1 MKSQQKK
8 EWMQSL
14 LNLLN
19 NSKFK
24 AIYLLILFGLA
35 LFYLIAKGE
44 EFYNLISIARIDML
58 VWAFVLFCI
67 YYIINIVYQYLIY
80 KSMTVPISYRQAF
93 RIMSFTQLGKYVPG
107 KIGVIGNYY
116 IFSKEAGINTHDISQ
131 SFVLIVGLSVL
142 CNSLCGLL
150 LIGTLPYYLRYL
162 VCLIPIGIGI
172 FLHPKILNRTLLLF
186 LQTIQ
191 RFFLKREEISVP
203 ELKEISYLSYLKIT
217 GLSFFNCLWG
227 GLVLYFILLAFM
239 PVEITGLY
247 VCIAAG
253 GLSMVLG
260 MLAVFAPAGI
270 GVREI
275 SGVAILGQISNAEHA
290 IMAMI
295 CLRIMGTIIELIY
308 GGIAFLALKNFAL
321 PEEIQE

>member
-8 EWMQSL
+8 EWIRSL

-24 AIYLLILFGLA
+24 TGYLLTLFGLA
-35 LFYLIAKGE
+35 LFYLITKRE
-44 EFYNLISIARIDML
+44 ELYSLISVAKIDML
-58 VWAFVLFCI
+58 IWAFVLFCI
-67 YYIINIVYQYLIY
+67 SYIINVGFQHLVY

-93 RIMSFTQLGKYVPG
+93 RIMSFTQLGKYIPG
-107 KIGVIGNYY
+107 KVGVVGNYY
-116 IFSKEAGINTHDISQ
+116 IFSKEAGINTHNISQ
-131 SFVLIVGLSVL
+131 SFVLFVGISFL

-162 VCLIPIGIGI
+162 VCLVPIGIVI

-191 RFFLKREEISVP
+191 RVFLKREELSGP
-203 ELKEISYLSYLKIT
+203 ENLKEISYLSYLKIT
-217 GLSFFNCLWG
+217 GLSFFNSLLG
-227 GLVLYFILLAFM
+227 GLVLYFILLAFAK
-239 PVEITGLY
+239 VEITGLY

-253 GLSMVLG
+253 GLSIVLG
-260 MLAVFAPAGI
+260 MLAVFAPGGI

-275 SGVAILGQISNAEHA
+275 SGVAILGQIANTEHA
-290 IMAMI
+290 LMAMI
-295 CLRIMGTIIELIY
+295 CLRIMSAIIELIY
-308 GGIAFLALKNFAL
+308 GGIAFLALKN
-321 PEEIQE
+321 PEEIQK